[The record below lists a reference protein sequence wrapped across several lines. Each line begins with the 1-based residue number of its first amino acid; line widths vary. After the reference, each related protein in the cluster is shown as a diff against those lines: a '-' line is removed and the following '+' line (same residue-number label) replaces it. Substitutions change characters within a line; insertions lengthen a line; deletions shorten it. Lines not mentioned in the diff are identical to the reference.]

1 MSTIELTLS
10 KSMQLNTAREII
22 DDIAAGKMVILMDD
36 EDRENEGD
44 LVMASSMV
52 RPDDINFMAK
62 YGRGLVCLTLTQERC
77 EQLNLR
83 LMVDK
88 NQASFETNFTL
99 SIEAAEGVT
108 TGISAADRA
117 RTIQAAVAADAKPSD
132 IVQPGHIF
140 PIMAKKGGV
149 LVRAGHTEAGCDLAR
164 LAGFEPSATI
174 VEILNEDGT
183 MARRPDL
190 EEFAKEHQLKIG
202 TIADLIEYRMNT
214 ENSVT
219 KEFSTDWKTE
229 FGDFKLHA
237 YQDDIEGQVHIAL
250 VKGEINPD
258 DTTLVRVH
266 IADVAT
272 DLLAREKKDQGSWT
286 IRRALQRIA
295 DEGTGVVLLLGNQ
308 SSPNSI
314 LDRIAKLSGQ
324 ERPTNSVQAQQ
335 SRATRTVGIGSQIM
349 VDLNVHKMRLL
360 SPVKKYHSLA
370 GFKLEAVEYIEDN

>member
-1 MSTIELTLS
+1 
-10 KSMQLNTAREII
+10 MQLNTAREII
-22 DDIAAGKMVILMDD
+22 DDIAAGKMVVLMDD

-108 TGISAADRA
+108 TGISAADRS

-164 LAGFEPSATI
+164 LAGFEASATI

-190 EEFAKEHQLKIG
+190 EEFAKEHGLKIG
-202 TIADLIEYRMNT
+202 TIADIIEYRMNT

-219 KEFSTDWKTE
+219 KEFNSTWKTE
-229 FGDFKLHA
+229 FGDFQLHA
-237 YQDDIEGQVHIAL
+237 YQDGIEGQVHIAL

-258 DTTLVRVH
+258 EATLVRVH

-272 DLLAREKKDQGSWT
+272 DLLAREKKDMGSWT
-286 IRRALQRIA
+286 FRRALQKVA
-295 DEGTGVVLLLGNQ
+295 EEGTGIVLLLGNQ

-314 LDRIAKLSGQ
+314 LDRIAKLSGH
-324 ERPTNSVQAQQ
+324 ERETSVPQAQQ
-335 SRATRTVGIGSQIM
+335 SKATRTVGIGSQIL
-349 VDLNVHKMRLL
+349 VDLNVGKMRLL
-360 SPVKKYHSLA
+360 SPLKKYHSLA
-370 GFKLEAVEYIEDN
+370 GFNLQVVEYIEDK